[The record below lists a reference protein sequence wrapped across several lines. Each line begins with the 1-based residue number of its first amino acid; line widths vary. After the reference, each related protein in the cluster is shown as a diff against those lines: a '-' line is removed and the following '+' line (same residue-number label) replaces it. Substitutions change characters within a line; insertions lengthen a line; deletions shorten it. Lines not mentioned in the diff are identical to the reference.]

1 MKFRIVNYAYN
12 EVIRDNEGRW
22 SDEYDEDKACYDALL
37 KYNYEIKKV
46 SNWEVNTYISV
57 DSLED
62 LVKLQKELNCDL
74 IIREADSEGITI
86 LQLYDGYIE

>member
-1 MKFRIVNYAYN
+1 MKFRIVNYAYD
-12 EVIRDNEGRW
+12 EVIRDNQGRW
-22 SDEYDEDKACYDALL
+22 SDEYDEDKGSYDALL

-46 SNWEVNTYISV
+46 SNWEANTYISV

-62 LVKLQKELNCDL
+62 LVNLQKELNCDL
-74 IIREADSEGITI
+74 IIREADKEGITV